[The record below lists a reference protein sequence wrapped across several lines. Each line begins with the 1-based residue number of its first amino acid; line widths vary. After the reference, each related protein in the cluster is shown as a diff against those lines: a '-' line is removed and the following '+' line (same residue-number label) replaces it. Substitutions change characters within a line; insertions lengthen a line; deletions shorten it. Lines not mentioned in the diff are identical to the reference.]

1 MAAELRSFPNPM
13 YNSRLPGEMV
23 ALRPSRSRRSRPS
36 SGRDCP
42 LKATGKTDA
51 YVSHSARHLEKQSMK
66 KLIMNFAPMLLA
78 LMFVSPVYSKGA
90 GSTLRIVRDSLLE
103 SGNFYFVKGAIYNPN
118 SMAVKNVVIKYY
130 VWKNGWDRMVM
141 ASASSRLAA
150 WSWRTSNTSL
160 RSKPWNSP
168 LRAVTMRP

>member
-1 MAAELRSFPNPM
+1 MPPLLPYRFAPSLCQPLHAGPAWRPQQAK
-13 YNSRLPGEMV
+13 LPGIDTPPE
-23 ALRPSRSRRSRPS
+23 SRREKRML
-36 SGRDCP
+36 R
-42 LKATGKTDA
+42 A
-51 YVSHSARHLEKQSMK
+51 SHSARHLEKQSMK

-103 SGNFYFVKGAIYNPN
+103 NGNFYFVKGAIYNPN